1 MFNINFADCWIRTV
15 DLRIQKRSIYHC
27 TFLDEVLPLL
37 SDNAMAPMMMFQ
49 GRTLTLI
56 LTSVIRWLDYV
67 FNIWPF
73 KTMKFARQY
82 LKTANV
88 DRQILQNIT

>member
-1 MFNINFADCWIRTV
+1 
-15 DLRIQKRSIYHC
+15 
-27 TFLDEVLPLL
+27 
-37 SDNAMAPMMMFQ
+37 MAPMMMFQ